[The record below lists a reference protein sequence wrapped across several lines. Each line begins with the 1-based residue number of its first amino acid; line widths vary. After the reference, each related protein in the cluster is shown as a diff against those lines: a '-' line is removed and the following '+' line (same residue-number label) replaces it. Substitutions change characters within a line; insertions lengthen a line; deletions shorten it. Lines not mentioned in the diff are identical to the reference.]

1 MEADRGIMDHPQT
14 KQRSRLYPTLP
25 LWAKVLVPF
34 LLLASLTLNVI
45 ALLPGVPFMEIVGAV
60 LPGPYSILKVIQ
72 LLWEHHLYPL
82 VILVVGFSVLFP
94 PLKLTLATVALVRPM
109 TPRGRERMLGAL
121 GHLGRWSLL
130 DVFVSLLILLVL
142 GKQGLTGVTVKY
154 GLYCFTGAIILS
166 MIAGTVL
173 HEIVRQRHP
182 KPSLVMARIR
192 PTIIYAGW
200 QGVVS
205 TVLCIGAVVVIGRAF
220 FYPLF
225 HVNQFGMVSNAWSLK
240 DGIAY
245 LFEGHLSMFAV
256 VMGLFL
262 IVAPLV
268 TILLLLISLYVPLS
282 NTYRR
287 RTYLW
292 TRYVSEWCMLDVFA
306 LAMMLYLSEQNNF
319 VELTLLNGLW
329 YLFGA
334 VVVFT
339 ASLLWAEYASWRATS
354 HRVSQ
359 IHDPTTLIG
368 DAAAAA
374 AKDT

>member
-1 MEADRGIMDHPQT
+1 MPM
-14 KQRSRLYPTLP
+14 
-25 LWAKVLVPF
+25 WAKVLVPI
-34 LLLASLTLNVI
+34 LLLISLILNVI
-45 ALLPGVPFMEIVGAV
+45 ALLPGVPFMEIVGEV
-60 LPGPYSILKVIQ
+60 LPGPYSILRVIQ
-72 LLWEHHLYPL
+72 LLWEHQLYPL

-94 PLKLTLATVALVRPM
+94 PIKLTLATVSMMCQM

-166 MIAGTVL
+166 MVAGTLL
-173 HEIVRQRHP
+173 HEIVRKQNP
-182 KPSLVMARIR
+182 KPTLVLGHIR
-192 PTIIYAGW
+192 PAIIYAGW

-205 TVLCIGAVVVIGRAF
+205 TVLCIGSVIVIGRAF

-225 HVNQFGMVSNAWSLK
+225 HVNQFGLVSNTWSLK
-240 DGIAY
+240 AGIDY
-245 LFEGHLSMFAV
+245 LFDGHLSLFAV
-256 VMGLFL
+256 VMVLFL
-262 IVAPLV
+262 IIAPLL

-319 VELTLLNGLW
+319 VQLTLLNGLW

-334 VVVFT
+334 VVVFMV
-339 ASLLWAEYASWRATS
+339 SLLWAEYVSRRATL
-354 HRVSQ
+354 RR
-359 IHDPTTLIG
+359 IATLNDPVTFVG
-368 DAAAAA
+368 GA
-374 AKDT
+374 AKKTDEDP